1 MPTMKPPSC
10 RKFVGC
16 SPMNDIE
23 QRRDKIQADIICD
36 WIDKIVMSV
45 TDIYYLSVRC
55 RERFGNDIYVRHEN
69 TIVDR
74 YNYHIDML
82 ENNDLQR
89 QWDNQ
94 EDEAGKENL
103 EMPAL

>member
-1 MPTMKPPSC
+1 
-10 RKFVGC
+10 
-16 SPMNDIE
+16 MNDIE

-36 WIDKIVMSV
+36 WIDKIVMTV

-55 RERFGNDIYVRHEN
+55 RERFGHDLYVRHEN